1 MIQVQPTG
9 GSTAVVLAALVGLA
23 VALVLALAV
32 AYRLFAGYRRVGDP
46 EMFRL
51 AVGLTLL
58 TAVPM
63 LLRVILTN
71 VTVVSP
77 AARSLAVTGCELTGL
92 VVIVAVIYDAG

>member
-9 GSTAVVLAALVGLA
+9 GNMAVVLAALVGLA

-32 AYRLFAGYRRVGDP
+32 AYKLFAGYRRVGDP
-46 EMFRL
+46 GMFRL

-63 LLRVILTN
+63 LLRVVLTN
-71 VTVVSP
+71 VSLISP
-77 AARSLAVTGCELTGL
+77 AARSLAVTGCELGGL
-92 VVIVAVIYDAG
+92 VIILVVIYDAG